1 MVFISQVKLPI
12 EINISAY
19 FFVWKLIKIFS
30 LNIEQSFEQQQQ
42 KKDNHQVI
50 L

>member
-42 KKDNHQVI
+42 QKKI
-50 L
+50 TTK